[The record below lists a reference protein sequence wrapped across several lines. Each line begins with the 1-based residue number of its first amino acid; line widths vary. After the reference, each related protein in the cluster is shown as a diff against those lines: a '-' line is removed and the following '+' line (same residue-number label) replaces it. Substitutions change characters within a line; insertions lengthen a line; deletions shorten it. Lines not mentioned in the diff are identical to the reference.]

1 MLENGDFEIPAS
13 LSKPSVA
20 ESTAINVLSVVA
32 KCACSAS
39 ASQDMLSCCY
49 VSYQQ

>member
-20 ESTAINVLSVVA
+20 ESTAINIFCL
-32 KCACSAS
+32 
-39 ASQDMLSCCY
+39 L
-49 VSYQQ
+49 